1 MPDSVSD
8 SDSCYH
14 FSKYGFS
21 SAAAPDATVEY
32 EDQAK
37 EDEDKEGDNFLDAM
51 ETEIAVCATQEMD
64 GLASIDDLVAEE
76 FNRFDSMPSLFL

>member
-1 MPDSVSD
+1 MPDSDSD

-21 SAAAPDATVEY
+21 SAAAPAATVDYEY
-32 EDQAK
+32 QAK
-37 EDEDKEGDNFLDAM
+37 EDDDEGDNFLDAM

-76 FNRFDSMPSLFL
+76 FNRFDSMPSLSL